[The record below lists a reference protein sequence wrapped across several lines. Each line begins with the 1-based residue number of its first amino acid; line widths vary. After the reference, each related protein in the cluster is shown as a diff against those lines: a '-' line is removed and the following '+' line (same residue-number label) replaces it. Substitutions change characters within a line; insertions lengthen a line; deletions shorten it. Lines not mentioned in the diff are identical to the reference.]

1 MSLFTHHS
9 TYSPYAQEF
18 SRQVSYAEGQSFAKR
33 MNSLFIE
40 ASAKTSIGVKEAF
53 DEVVA
58 KIIDT
63 PELWANVGMSS
74 KAKVGAGRG
83 GNGNRTTTGVDAQ
96 PTSMPGSINLSE
108 GREDEGYGGG
118 CGC

>member
-74 KAKVGAGRG
+74 KAKVSAGRG
-83 GNGNRTTTGVDAQ
+83 GNANRTTTGVDAQ